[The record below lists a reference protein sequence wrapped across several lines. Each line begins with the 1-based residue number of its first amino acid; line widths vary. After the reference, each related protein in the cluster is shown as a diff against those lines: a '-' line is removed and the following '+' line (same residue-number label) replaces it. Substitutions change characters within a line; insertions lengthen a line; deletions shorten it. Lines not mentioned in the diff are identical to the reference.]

1 MEMMLTELEQKYFAA
16 DPFYGEEEPYQ
27 IIGGEIVMTPMASPF
42 HQGIISNIS
51 DKLRPYVRSK
61 RMGVLMI
68 PVDIRFS
75 DDEVYQPDL
84 SFIKQ
89 SKLAGVKK
97 DKIETLPDLVVEVL
111 SPSNAQYDLGHKKA
125 IYAQYGVAEYWVIDP
140 IAESIEI
147 LVNENGLY
155 RTDALL
161 RKPASLESDMFPGFS
176 MTVEEVF
183 EF

>member
-1 MEMMLTELEQKYFAA
+1 MLTELEPKPSNRF
-16 DPFYGEEEPYQ
+16 DVFIEEEKPYQ
-27 IIGGEIVMTPMASPF
+27 IIGGEIVMTLSASPF
-42 HQGIISNIS
+42 RQAVVGNIS
-51 DKLRPYVRSK
+51 EWLRQFVRSNRLGK
-61 RMGVLMI
+61 LLF
-68 PVDIRFS
+68 PVDIRFN
-75 DDEVYQPDL
+75 DDEVFQPDL

-89 SKLAGVKK
+89 SKIEGVKK

-125 IYAQYGVAEYWVIDP
+125 IYAQYGVEEYWVIDP